1 MNIHQRQSDP
11 PHPSGRPA
19 RRGRRLATIGILTVG
34 LAASALAATSS
45 EAAPKSRVSL
55 TAIGTYETGQYD
67 ESAAEI
73 VAHDPSTQRLFVVN
87 AQKGAID
94 VLDISTPGSP
104 QFLETLVSQTGGGV
118 NSVAVSNG
126 VLAIAVQD
134 PASPTFPGTIEFR
147 STDGTFLSSVV
158 VGALPDMVTF
168 TPDGTRLVVANEG
181 EPDNYCA
188 DGAGDPEG
196 SVSIID
202 VSNGAAD
209 VTQADVETAGF
220 AAFNGD
226 IDALRSA
233 GVRIFGPNASVAQ
246 DLEPE
251 YVAINADSTTAW
263 VSLQE
268 NNAFAVIDLASATV
282 TDILPLGFKDHSLPG
297 NGLDASNLD
306 DGINIRNWPVYG
318 MYMPDAIDA
327 YEFAGQTYLV
337 SANEGDARDYDCF
350 SEEARI
356 KDLTLDSTVFLNA
369 SDLQADTQL
378 GRLNSTTSFDAIGFE
393 MDGDQFVPVTT
404 PSSELYTYGARSFS
418 IWAADGT
425 LVFDSGD
432 QLEQI
437 TASMLP
443 ADFNSTNDENDSFD
457 GRSDDKG
464 PEPEGV
470 VIAELYSKTYA
481 FIGLERVGGVMVYD
495 ITTPKNPKF
504 VQYVNNRDFTGDA
517 VAGKAG
523 DLGPEGLTVIT
534 PDDSPNGKALLV
546 VGNEVS
552 GTVTIYEIAGPG
564 TAR

>member
-134 PASPTFPGTIEFR
+134 PASPTFPGTIEFH

>member
-19 RRGRRLATIGILTVG
+19 RRGHRRAATGILTVG
-34 LAASALAATSS
+34 LAASALAATSVD
-45 EAAPKSRVSL
+45 AAPKPRVSL

-67 ESAAEI
+67 ESATEI

-104 QFLETLVSQTGGGV
+104 HFLETLESQTGGGV
-118 NSVAVSNG
+118 NSVAVSDG

-134 PASPTFPGTIEFR
+134 PASPTFPGTIELY

-168 TPDGTRLVVANEG
+168 TPDGTKLVVANEG

-202 VSNGAAD
+202 VSDGAAT

-226 IDALRSA
+226 IDALRA
-233 GVRIFGPNASVAQ
+233 GGVRIFGPNASVAQ

-251 YVAINADSTTAW
+251 YVAIDADSTTAW

-297 NGLDASNLD
+297 NGLDASNRD
-306 DGINIRNWPVYG
+306 DGINIRTWPVHG

-327 YEFAGQTYLV
+327 YEFGGQTYLV

-356 KDLTLDSTVFLNA
+356 KDLTLDPTVFLNA
-369 SDLQADTQL
+369 SDLQADDQL
-378 GRLNSTTSFDAIGFE
+378 GRLKTTTSFNTTVFE
-393 MDGDQFVPVTT
+393 MDGDQFVPVAT
-404 PSSELYTYGARSFS
+404 PSTELYTYGARSFS

-437 TASMLP
+437 TAGMLP
-443 ADFNSTNDENDSFD
+443 ADFNSTNDENGSFD
-457 GRSDDKG
+457 SRSDDKG

-517 VAGKAG
+517 EAGTAG

>member
-134 PASPTFPGTIEFR
+134 PASPTFPGTIEFH

-168 TPDGTRLVVANEG
+168 TPDGTKLVVANEG

>member
-11 PHPSGRPA
+11 PYPSGRPA
-19 RRGRRLATIGILTVG
+19 RRGRRRATTGILTVG
-34 LAASALAATSS
+34 LAASALAATSAD
-45 EAAPKSRVSL
+45 AAPKPRISL
-55 TAIGTYETGQYD
+55 TAIGAYETGQYD

-104 QFLETLVSQTGGGV
+104 QFFKTLVSRTGGGV
-118 NSVAVSNG
+118 NSVAVSDG

-134 PASPTFPGTIEFR
+134 PTSPQHPGTVEFY
-147 STDGTFLSSVV
+147 STDGMFLSSVV

-168 TPDGTRLVVANEG
+168 TPDGTKLVVANEG

-188 DGAGDPEG
+188 DGEGDPEG

-202 VSNGAAD
+202 VSDGAAN
-209 VTQADVETAGF
+209 VTEADVETAGF

-226 IDALRSA
+226 IEALRAA
-233 GVRIFGPNASVAQ
+233 GVRIFGPGASVAQ

-251 YVAINADSTTAW
+251 YVAIDADSTTAW

-268 NNAFAVIDLASATV
+268 NNAFAVVDLASATV

-297 NGLDASNLD
+297 NGLDASNR
-306 DGINIRNWPVYG
+306 DGSINIRNWPVNG

-356 KDLTLDSTVFLNA
+356 KDLTLDPNAFLNA

-378 GRLNSTTSFDAIGFE
+378 GRLNSTTSFDTIGFE
-393 MDGDQFVPVTT
+393 MDGDQFVPITT
-404 PSSELYTYGARSFS
+404 PSAELYAYGARSFS

-457 GRSDDKG
+457 SRSDDKG

-517 VAGKAG
+517 EAGTAG

-534 PDDSPNGKALLV
+534 PEDSPNGKALLV